1 MKLANIVEI
10 IIPKILRNTA
20 SANSKK
26 VLVVSLKD
34 ISKSGFTT
42 ECGKFKNISDE
53 KYLKHALKQYDILI
67 GRHGT
72 PLSIAIIGELNQPL
86 LADNT
91 FYILRLKN
99 SDDLKNS
106 AIALYMYLKSDKAQ
120 DKIKNIVSN
129 VTSYQILNKVDLL
142 ELDIVDFR
150 DTKPQIVENFYEEQ
164 KLYNE
169 LYETS
174 IKIHKLQQFFDV
186 KDTSEDLGICRMC
199 RVTPATHLR
208 IDTWKPF
215 EKGIPM
221 CDSCSKNIM
230 F

>member
-1 MKLANIVEI
+1 MKLVNMVEI
-10 IIPKILRNTA
+10 IIPTRLQSTA
-20 SANSKK
+20 SENSEK
-26 VLVVSLKD
+26 VLVVTLKD

-42 ECGKFKNISDE
+42 ECGKVKFISDE
-53 KYLKHALKQYDILI
+53 KYLKCALKQYDILI
-67 GRHGT
+67 SRYAT
-72 PLSIAIIGELNQPL
+72 PSSIAIIGELNQPL
-86 LADNT
+86 LANDT

-99 SDDLKNS
+99 RDDLKNS

-120 DKIKNIVSN
+120 GKIKNIVSN
-129 VTSYQILNKVDLL
+129 ATRYQLLSKVNLL

-150 DTKPQIVENFYEEQ
+150 DKKLQIVENFHNEQ

-169 LYETS
+169 LYETY

-186 KDTSEDLGICRMC
+186 KDTSEDLGICKMC

-208 IDTWKPF
+208 INTWTPF
-215 EKGIPM
+215 KKGIPM